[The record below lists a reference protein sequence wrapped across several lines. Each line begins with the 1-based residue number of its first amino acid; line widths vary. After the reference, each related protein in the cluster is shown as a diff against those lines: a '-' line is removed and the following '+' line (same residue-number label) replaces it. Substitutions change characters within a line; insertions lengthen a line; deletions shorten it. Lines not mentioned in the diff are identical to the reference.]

1 MMADIYQDKWG
12 ADALARSRILAKTQE
27 IFGKAIAEGTPKHTP
42 HRKAFEQQLR
52 ESTNVF
58 AAFRVHTQA
67 SQIAAMMTDD
77 KGNKLPF
84 AQWAE
89 KVQPLLNHQNRAWLQ
104 TEYSTATRRAH
115 DEADWQRFKEDA
127 DIYPN
132 LEWMP
137 TTSATP
143 GKDHQPYWGTVLPMD
158 DPFWSEHRPGDRW
171 NCKCSLRST
180 DKGPTNK
187 PHPTADTNHQ
197 AQAGL
202 KTKPASGEVF
212 SEDHAY
218 YPKGCSVCVWA
229 QGANKL
235 LARLSAKHKPLSKD
249 GTCLGCKVR
258 QKCIK
263 RGAGQTDHY
272 TPIPTKRGEVRV
284 HDKHGK
290 QERASNAQTAT
301 YLAEKHGYNI
311 DLLPVNNEGYTADSY
326 NHTLGKE
333 QEYKDIKTPTDNAIQ
348 KQIQKGCKQA
358 NSIVLVLKEE
368 VSVDVI
374 RHAVCNR
381 VNRCENITDVTI
393 IMGGK
398 DVTYS
403 RAQLEDKLF
412 KVRKEDFK

>member
-1 MMADIYQDKWG
+1 
-12 ADALARSRILAKTQE
+12 
-27 IFGKAIAEGTPKHTP
+27 
-42 HRKAFEQQLR
+42 
-52 ESTNVF
+52 
-58 AAFRVHTQA
+58 
-67 SQIAAMMTDD
+67 
-77 KGNKLPF
+77 
-84 AQWAE
+84 
-89 KVQPLLNHQNRAWLQ
+89 
-104 TEYSTATRRAH
+104 
-115 DEADWQRFKEDA
+115 
-127 DIYPN
+127 
-132 LEWMP
+132 
-137 TTSATP
+137 
-143 GKDHQPYWGTVLPMD
+143 MD

-258 QKCIK
+258 QKCMK

-290 QERASNAQTAT
+290 QERTSNAQTAT
-301 YLAEKHGYNI
+301 CLAEKYGYSI
-311 DLLPVNNEGYTADSY
+311 DLLPVNKEGYTADSY
-326 NHTLGKE
+326 NHTLGEE
-333 QEYKDIKTPTDNAIQ
+333 QEYKDIKEPTNNAIQ
-348 KQIQKGCKQA
+348 EQIRKGRKQA
-358 NSIVLVLKEE
+358 NSIVLVMK
-368 VSVDVI
+368 VDVSMETMSY
-374 RHAVCNR
+374 AMNDR
-381 VNRCENITDVTI
+381 VKRCKRITDVTI

-398 DVTYS
+398 DATYS
-403 RAQLEDKLF
+403 REQIVAENFQIK
-412 KVRKEDFK
+412 REDFK